1 MFEIEKYLHM
11 QQHKGKKQV
20 NLPCQI
26 FPCKKFNTYSW
37 EQLLSEFYYA
47 KILNDN
53 K

>member
-1 MFEIEKYLHM
+1 MYILCV
-11 QQHKGKKQV
+11 QQHKGKGKGKKQV

-26 FPCKKFNTYSW
+26 FPCKSW